1 MAELKL
7 EVVEALRS
15 TARSLQKGKPYMWGH
30 MGSCNCGNLAQEV
43 TKLSKAQIHNYALQ
57 GKGDWNEQLND
68 YCQSSAMPMD
78 LLIFELLSFG
88 FSVNDLRNLESLGD
102 EEILLRLPK
111 EKRHLRRNV
120 RHDVV
125 VYLNEWADM
134 LEERLLYDIEL
145 PKLLSDQP
153 QLNEKA
159 RS

>member
-1 MAELKL
+1 
-7 EVVEALRS
+7 
-15 TARSLQKGKPYMWGH
+15 MWGH

-43 TKLSKAQIHNYALQ
+43 TKMSKAQIHNYALQ
-57 GKGDWNEQLND
+57 GKGDWSEQLND

-88 FSVNDLRNLESLGD
+88 FSVRDLKNLEYLSD
-102 EEILLRLPK
+102 EEVLYRLPK

-145 PKLLSDQP
+145 PKLLSD
-153 QLNEKA
+153 ETKVHEEIK
-159 RS
+159 S